1 MFEDIYQL
9 PPKKVAAIEWTGD
22 PLYYDFQLYGLGRGH
37 IEFWV
42 INPDNNIPT
51 QWDTDLKFYV
61 DSIPDTRKCIVLS
74 HRGEWIVKIFKND
87 WYPYHGYET
96 VEIIKPKMIWTYNT
110 DFDKQITFENNPY
123 GIHDP
128 APWDRD
134 YKFIWYVDP
143 RFNPLD
149 EDVWVF
155 SCQPV
160 GRELLGTKHMGYI
173 IPDIEVSFNELLPDL
188 GVDIN
193 ECCPP
198 YWDLIYECA
207 YDLDN
212 KHLSVADKRIW
223 VIKFKPM
230 WGAPKDWKWIGTIS
244 PEYTV
249 ILNPSLP
256 ELNYDIDYV
265 IPWYDF
271 KFEHIWM
278 LDRKHLRNDEDD
290 IWAFTI
296 QVTTELDGSKTVDY
310 ISPEYTVILNP
321 SLPEVSY
328 DIDYVIPWYDFK
340 FEHVWMLDRK
350 HLQHGEDD
358 IWAFTIQLS
367 EDLSGSKIIDHISPV
382 IDITYNT
389 DLPKLSY
396 DIDYII
402 PWYDFKFEHVWM
414 LDRSISEQDNIWALS
429 ATAIDNTEGVKQIA
443 TLSPKIAKQLDV
455 IFISYYEL
463 NAEDNWQRVLEK
475 APWAKRVDGVTGIFE
490 AHKAAGKLAKSD
502 MFYVVDGDAYL
513 SDDWQFDFQPNIFDR
528 DCTYV
533 WNSINPINNLTY
545 GFGGVKLFNKSKIR
559 YLKSWGTD
567 LTLSVAKK
575 LKVIETVSNITK
587 FNTSE
592 YNTWR
597 TAFREC
603 AKLAK
608 KEDAESNKRLQ
619 AWLEPDVTADYH
631 VWAKLGA
638 EQGKAY
644 AASELPI
651 SNIND
656 YDWLKLQFKGKLNE

>member
-37 IEFWV
+37 KEFWV
-42 INPDNNIPT
+42 INPDSNIPT

-134 YKFIWYVDP
+134 YKLIWYVDP

-256 ELNYDIDYV
+256 E
-265 IPWYDF
+265 
-271 KFEHIWM
+271 
-278 LDRKHLRNDEDD
+278 
-290 IWAFTI
+290 
-296 QVTTELDGSKTVDY
+296 
-310 ISPEYTVILNP
+310 
-321 SLPEVSY
+321 VSY

-350 HLQHGEDD
+350 HLRNDEDD

-396 DIDYII
+396 DIDYVI

-533 WNSINPINNLTY
+533 WNSINPLNNLTY

-559 YLKSWGTD
+559 YLKSWETD

-575 LKVIETVSNITK
+575 LKVIETISNITK

-619 AWLEPDVTADYH
+619 AWLEPDVAADYH

>member
-9 PPKKVAAIEWTGD
+9 PTKKVAALEWTGD
-22 PLYYDFQLYGLGRGH
+22 ALHYDYQLFKLGRGH
-37 IEFWV
+37 KEFWV
-42 INPDNNIPT
+42 INPNNNIPE
-51 QWDTDLKFYV
+51 QWDTDLKFYI

-74 HRGEWIVKIFKND
+74 YQGEWIIKVFKSD

-96 VEIIKPKMIWTYNT
+96 IEIMKSEMIWTYNS
-110 DFDKQITFENNPY
+110 DFDKQMTFENNPY
-123 GIHDP
+123 GIYEST
-128 APWDRD
+128 PWDRD
-134 YKFIWYVDP
+134 YILIWYIDP

-160 GRELLGTKHMGYI
+160 GREILGTKHMGYI
-173 IPDIEVSFNELLPDL
+173 IPDIEVSFNDLLPDL

-198 YWDLIYECA
+198 YWNLIYECA

-212 KHLSVADKRIW
+212 KHLSAADKRLW

-230 WGAPKDWKWIGTIS
+230 WGAPKEWKWIGTIS

-256 ELNYDIDYV
+256 EL
-265 IPWYDF
+265 
-271 KFEHIWM
+271 
-278 LDRKHLRNDEDD
+278 
-290 IWAFTI
+290 T
-296 QVTTELDGSKTVDY
+296 
-310 ISPEYTVILNP
+310 
-321 SLPEVSY
+321 Y

-358 IWAFTIQLS
+358 MWTFTIQMS
-367 EDLSGSKIIDHISPV
+367 KELSGSKIIDYISPV
-382 IDITYNT
+382 INITYNT

-396 DIDYII
+396 NIDYVI
-402 PWYDFKFEHVWM
+402 PWHDFKFEHIWM
-414 LDRSISEQDNIWALS
+414 LDRSISEQNNIWALS
-429 ATAIDNTEGVKQIA
+429 ALAVNTPEGLKQID
-443 TLSPKIAKQLDV
+443 TLYPKIAKRLDV

-490 AHKAAGKLAKSD
+490 AHKAAGKLSKSD

-545 GFGGVKLFNKSKIR
+545 GFGGVKLFSKSKIR

-575 LKVIETVSNITK
+575 LKVIEIVSNITK

-619 AWLEPDVTADYH
+619 AWLEPDITAEYYL
-631 VWAKLGA
+631 WAKLGA
-638 EQGKAY
+638 KQGKAY